1 MILGDSSLIGGL
13 DVGGSPAGLAPPSPT
28 LPSAS
33 VGTQLSDA
41 TRVVD
46 RRVPPGPAL
55 SWGLVS
61 IPTQPAPDGEAQ
73 GDPALWIYLQFLK
86 AFLQTDQQVTAL
98 WAASGMAPGAVVVNA
113 IRAHNPGDDQSSTPG
128 LGLTTKDLPALYM
141 WRKDE
146 AGATTVEQIAED
158 WRIATSEV
166 RLLWV
171 FPEMANTGI
180 QRTRATFVDA
190 LAKCIDTAIEL
201 GRTPSFIVA
210 GDPDPLAQ
218 TIGSFVHTFTEVYS
232 LNTLQWGASRVRITT
247 IGERVDASATV
258 VKPALE
264 MRFELKEN
272 LVKDPTLWS
281 RPSALQQTVLNGQPQ
296 ASLWAPTAII
306 SAGAYLQAMPAG
318 GRSSFIYQSSGA
330 GVTGFGPPVWPIA
343 TGATVTDGSI
353 TWTCLGPAAQPF
365 SVVGRA

>member
-13 DVGGSPAGLAPPSPT
+13 DVGGSPAPAAPA
-28 LPSAS
+28 LLSAS
-33 VGTQLSDA
+33 AGVQLSDA

-46 RRVPPGPAL
+46 RKVPPGPAL
-55 SWGLVS
+55 NWGLISV
-61 IPTQPAPDGEAQ
+61 PTQPAPDGEAQ

-86 AFLQTDQQVTAL
+86 AFLQTDRQVTAL

-201 GRTPSFIVA
+201 GRTPSFVVP
-210 GDPDPLAQ
+210 GDPDPLAA

-247 IGERVDASATV
+247 IGERGDASATV

-264 MRFELKEN
+264 MRFDLKEN
-272 LVKDPTLWS
+272 LVKDPNLWS
-281 RPSALQQTVLNGQPQ
+281 FPAALQQTVTDGQPQ
-296 ASLWAPTAII
+296 ATLWAPTAVF
-306 SAGAYLQAMPAG
+306 STGAYLQATPAG
-318 GRSSFIYQSSGA
+318 GRASYIYQASGA
-330 GVTGFGPPVWPIA
+330 GISGFGPPVWPIT
-343 TGATVTDGSI
+343 TGATVADGSI
-353 TWTCLGPAAQPF
+353 TWTCLGPAGPPG
-365 SVVGRA
+365 SILGRA